1 MSGIYTELAKRRA
14 EQSKEPVSN
23 GSPLPPPQKLVVHT
37 PQIKKETPA
46 QQQTRT
52 VTNPSPALSDSE
64 KVEKYTTHLEPSLVK
79 KIKLAAIEKD
89 IKDYEIVR
97 LALVNANVKGTH
109 SGTV

>member
-1 MSGIYTELAKRRA
+1 MSGVYTEIAKRRA

-23 GSPLPPPQKLVVHT
+23 GSPFPPPEKQVLRA
-37 PQIKKETPA
+37 PEIKKDTPA
-46 QQQTRT
+46 KQQTRT
-52 VTNPSPALSDSE
+52 VTKPSSAPSDSE

-97 LALVNANVKGTH
+97 LALTQYFKSNQ
-109 SGTV
+109 